1 MNLGDSIRNGTKW
14 LVAGSVAGQMLTF
27 AFGVALARILA
38 PEDFGF
44 LVTVQIFT
52 GIASFI
58 ASGGTGDAL
67 VQTRTLG
74 ERDFD
79 AVFTMQLCV
88 CILIYAF
95 FFFLAGWVAVWFHN
109 ELYKA
114 LMRVSALSFLIR
126 PFQNIPRVKLR
137 REMRFDAVAK
147 LGFASSVFSGV
158 VSVAL
163 ALQGFGTWALVL
175 GGLVSSLAIIP
186 PLFSAAK
193 WLPRLY
199 LDRAVARRVWRYG
212 VKVSAVELIS
222 YCRSQVPNLIL
233 SRVFGP
239 SQVGL
244 FNKANSLSYMPVTTV
259 SASVYEPIFRALA
272 AVQDDRD
279 QSRYIYLRTVTLLT
293 LYTLPLYVCMRW
305 LAEPFILFVFGQKWM
320 QSAALLEI
328 LSLSGLFF
336 CLGHPSGAVLAAR
349 NLLGR
354 EMIVQLNHLFLLGV
368 GCVVGLHYGVAG
380 IAWVVFGTYVY
391 SSVHMSWLAN
401 AALGVSL
408 LDILRALMP
417 SAVLNA
423 MLITALALADHAL
436 PAMLRSEHPFI
447 YLIVTGGVGTLVY
460 GAGFLFLPIPALSS
474 EAARWRRTL
483 RLG

>member
-14 LVAGSVAGQMLTF
+14 LVAGSLAGQVLSF

-52 GIASFI
+52 GIAGFV

-67 VQTRTLG
+67 VQSRTLG

-88 CILIYAF
+88 CILIYIF
-95 FFFLAGWVAVWFHN
+95 FFFLASWVAAWFRSDYY
-109 ELYKA
+109 EA
-114 LMRVSALSFLIR
+114 LMRVSSVSFLIR

-137 REMRFDAVAK
+137 REMRFEAIAK
-147 LGFASSVFSGV
+147 LGFASSIVSGV
-158 VSVAL
+158 LSVAL
-163 ALQGFGTWALVL
+163 ALLGFGTWALVF
-175 GGLVSSLAIIP
+175 GGLVSGLVIIP
-186 PLFSAAK
+186 GLFAVAR
-193 WLPRLY
+193 WRPRLY
-199 LDRAVARRVWRYG
+199 LDRDVARRVWRYG
-212 VKVSAVELIS
+212 VKVSAVELVG

-233 SRVFGP
+233 SRAFGP
-239 SQVGL
+239 SEVGL
-244 FNKANSLSYMPVTTV
+244 FNKANSLSYMPVSTL

-272 AVQDDRD
+272 TLQDSPG

-305 LAEPFILFVFGQKWM
+305 LAQPFILFVFGQKWM
-320 QSAALLEI
+320 QSATLLQI

-354 EMIVQLNHLFLLGV
+354 ELIVQINHLILLAV
-368 GCVVGLHYGVAG
+368 ACAFGLHNGVVW
-380 IAWVVFGTYVY
+380 ISWVVFATYVY
-391 SSVHMSWLAN
+391 SSLHMSWLAN
-401 AALGVSL
+401 VALGVSL
-408 LDILRALMP
+408 YDILRALVP
-417 SAVLNA
+417 GVVLNA
-423 MLITALALADHAL
+423 ILIVVLALTEYVL
-436 PAMLRSEHPFI
+436 PPTLASARPLL
-447 YLIVTGGVGTLVY
+447 YLIVTGGVGALVY

-483 RLG
+483 GLR